1 MAMNLEGQFEG
12 TVGGR
17 LGRIGILKPEVRQGY
32 ILLCLVLWS
41 TIAFLFIHRFVL
53 SAVVIDG
60 RSMLPT
66 LFPGEQCIVNGWLPY
81 FREYQRGDLVVIR
94 DDARREFMVKR
105 IVGMPNERV
114 RIKQGK
120 VFVDDAVLREPYLS
134 RGTFTD
140 AQELAGSVFK
150 LSPKEYFVLG
160 DNRALSEDSRFY
172 GAIDR
177 SQLVG
182 VISH

>member
-1 MAMNLEGQFEG
+1 MNLEAQFDG
-12 TVGGR
+12 ATGGR
-17 LGRIGILKPEVRQGY
+17 LGRLGVLKPEVRQSY
-32 ILLCLVLWS
+32 ILLCVVLWS
-41 TIAFLFIHRFVL
+41 AIAFLFIHRFVL

-66 LFPGEQCIVNGWLPY
+66 LFPGEQCLVNGWLPF

-94 DDARREFMVKR
+94 DETRGEFMVKR

-120 VFVDDAVLREPYLS
+120 VFVNDTQLREPYLS
-134 RGTFTD
+134 RGTVTD
-140 AQELAGSVFK
+140 AQELAGTVYK
-150 LSPKEYFVLG
+150 LSAGEYFVLG
-160 DNRALSEDSRFY
+160 DNRPVSEDSRFY

-177 SQLVG
+177 SKLVG
-182 VISH
+182 LISH